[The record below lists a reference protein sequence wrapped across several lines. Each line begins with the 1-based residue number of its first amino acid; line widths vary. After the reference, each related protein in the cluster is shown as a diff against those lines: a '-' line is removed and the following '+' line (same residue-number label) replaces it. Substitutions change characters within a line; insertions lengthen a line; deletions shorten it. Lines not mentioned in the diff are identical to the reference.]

1 MERNFKMAEETT
13 QNATLE
19 VAKNTTQTDT
29 YIPEWQRKA
38 DKLKQ
43 AIAEG
48 LGKQVVYDC
57 PQNGGCEPRLST
69 IEIKTDDYPTVI
81 EEPTGFINPSYN
93 WFGEKRGYFEYAP
106 AAQGQKIEELTDDL
120 RKVAQDQKQIKQEQE
135 NADKEKQATDKKN
148 DQALK
153 LMTMI
158 STQMGILNAKVDKL
172 SKPEDTNANKTN
184 PETHPQEE
192 GAN

>member
-1 MERNFKMAEETT
+1 MAEETT
-13 QNATLE
+13 QNATPE
-19 VAKNTTQTDT
+19 EATQNVTPEEAKTNA

-69 IEIKTDDYPTVI
+69 IEIKTDSYPTVI

-106 AAQGQKIEELTDDL
+106 AAQGQKIEELSDGL
-120 RKVAQDQKQIKQEQE
+120 KKVVQDQMQIKQDQA
-135 NADKEKQATDKKN
+135 NADKEKQADDKKN
-148 DQALK
+148 DQAIK

-172 SKPEDTNANKTN
+172 SKPENTN
-184 PETHPQEE
+184 PETQPQE
-192 GAN
+192 GGNN